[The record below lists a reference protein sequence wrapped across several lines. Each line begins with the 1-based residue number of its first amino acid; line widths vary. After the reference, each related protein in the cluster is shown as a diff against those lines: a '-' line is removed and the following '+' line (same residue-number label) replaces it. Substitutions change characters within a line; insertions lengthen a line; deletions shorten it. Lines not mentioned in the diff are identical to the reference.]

1 MNNNYFDTNNK
12 KDCNGCGVCSLKCP
26 KHAITM
32 KKDEEGFLYPVIDKE
47 KCINCGICRKVCP
60 NVYYK
65 NSENISKA
73 YISFTKNDVDKKN
86 SASGGMY
93 YAIAKYVIGLNGV
106 IFGVTYDDNLVA
118 RHEYAETID
127 DVRKFCGS
135 KYVKSDLN
143 DSYKTVEKFLKN
155 DRYVLFSGTPC
166 QCQGL
171 RSFLKMDYVKLYT
184 CEIICHANPSPL
196 VFDLYLRNLESK
208 YGKKIENIS
217 FRSKENGWKNQIP
230 IIEFKDGLIIEEN
243 SYREAFIQEL
253 INRPSCYDCR
263 FCTTERHSD
272 FTIGDAW
279 GIDKIDQ
286 SIKDDDTGLSLFVVN
301 TEKGFKIF
309 DEIKSEL
316 FFKET
321 DIEKAFS
328 FNHHCNVKV
337 NDRRDLFFEQINS
350 GEINDENIIE
360 YMNKYTK
367 EPLYRRAVIK
377 VKKVIKAIIK
387 KK

>member
-1 MNNNYFDTNNK
+1 MDNNYFDSNNK

-60 NVYYK
+60 NIYYK

-73 YISFTKNDVDKKN
+73 YISYIKNDIDKKD

-93 YAIAKYVIGLNGV
+93 YAIAKYIIGLNGV

-127 DVRKFCGS
+127 DAKKFCGS

-143 DSYKTVEKFLKN
+143 DSYKDVEKFLKD

-171 RSFLKMDYVKLYT
+171 RSFLKKDYAKLYT

-208 YGKKIENIS
+208 HGKKVENIS
-217 FRSKENGWKNQIP
+217 FRSKENGWHNQTP
-230 IIEFKDGLIIEEN
+230 IIEFDDATKIEEN
-243 SYREAFIQEL
+243 SYFNSFVSEM

-279 GIDKIDQ
+279 GIDKIDS

-309 DEIKSEL
+309 DKIKSEL

-328 FNHHCNVKV
+328 FNHHCNVNQHKK
-337 NDRRDLFFEQINS
+337 RDEFFEKIVSKQI
-350 GEINDENIIE
+350 DEGNIIK
-360 YMNKYTK
+360 YMNKYTHR
-367 EPLYRRAVIK
+367 PLYKRILGKAKRI
-377 VKKVIKAIIK
+377 VKNIIK
-387 KK
+387 

>member
-1 MNNNYFDTNNK
+1 MNNNYFDSNNK
-12 KDCNGCGVCSLKCP
+12 KDCNGCGVCFLKCP

-60 NVYYK
+60 NIYYK
-65 NSENISKA
+65 NGENISKA
-73 YISFTKNDVDKKN
+73 YISYTKNDIDKKD

-127 DVRKFCGS
+127 DARKFCGS

-171 RSFLKMDYVKLYT
+171 RSFLKKDYVKLYT

-328 FNHHCNVKV
+328 FNHHWNVKV

>member
-12 KDCNGCGVCSLKCP
+12 KDCNGCGVCSSKCP
-26 KHAITM
+26 KHAILM
-32 KKDEEGFLYPVIDKE
+32 KKDEEGFLYPIIDKQ

-73 YISFTKNDVDKKN
+73 YISYTKNDIDKKN

-106 IFGVTYDDNLVA
+106 IFGVAYDNNLVA
-118 RHEYAETID
+118 RHEYAETIEEAK
-127 DVRKFCGS
+127 KFRGS
-135 KYVKSDLN
+135 KYVRSDLN
-143 DSYKTVEKFLKN
+143 NSYKTVEKFLKD
-155 DRYVLFSGTPC
+155 DRYVLFTGTPC

-171 RSFLKMDYVKLYT
+171 RSYLKNKYNKLIT

-196 VFDLYLRNLESK
+196 VFELYKNNIESR
-208 YGKKIENIS
+208 YSKKIKKID
-217 FRSKENGWKNQIP
+217 FRSKENGWHNQTP
-230 IIEFKDGLIIEEN
+230 IIEFDDASMIEDN
-243 SYREAFIQEL
+243 SYFKSFVGEM

-263 FCTTERHSD
+263 FCTIDRHSD

-279 GIDKIDQ
+279 GINKIDQ

-367 EPLYRRAVIK
+367 EPFCRRAVIK
-377 VKKVIKAIIK
+377 AKKVIKAIIK